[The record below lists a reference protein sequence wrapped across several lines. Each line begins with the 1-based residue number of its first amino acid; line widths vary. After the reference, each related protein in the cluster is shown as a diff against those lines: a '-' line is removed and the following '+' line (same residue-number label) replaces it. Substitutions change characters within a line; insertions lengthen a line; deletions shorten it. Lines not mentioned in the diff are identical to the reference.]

1 MFILELMI
9 NLRQNHLHLIHLHLH
24 QMMVQ
29 REINLVVVDE
39 FLLKNVLDLFGRAM
53 RVIDFG
59 I

>member
-9 NLRQNHLHLIHLHLH
+9 NLRQNHLHLRHLHLH
-24 QMMVQ
+24 QMMLQ

-39 FLLKNVLDLFGRAM
+39 FLLKNVLNLFGRAM